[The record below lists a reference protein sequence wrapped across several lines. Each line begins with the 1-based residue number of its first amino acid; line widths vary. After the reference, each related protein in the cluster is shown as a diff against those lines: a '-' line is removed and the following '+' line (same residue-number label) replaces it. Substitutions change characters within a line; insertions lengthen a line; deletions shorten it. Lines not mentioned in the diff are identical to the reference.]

1 MQSGKPSLVSRKRA
15 VRVLSP
21 ADTKRRKAATE
32 AHSDHA
38 LEARCST
45 DIEDTA
51 CFTITEIKQVRPV
64 LQTKVVATAVLIR
77 RIALAPAGS
86 AVAHKL

>member
-1 MQSGKPSLVSRKRA
+1 MQSGKPLLVSRKRA

-21 ADTKRRKAATE
+21 AETKRRKVATE
-32 AHSDHA
+32 THSDPV

-51 CFTITEIKQVRPV
+51 RFTTTEIKQVRPD
-64 LQTKVVATAVLIR
+64 LQTKVVATAVLLR
-77 RIALAPAGS
+77 RIVPAPAGF
-86 AVAHKL
+86 AVAHMH